1 MVSSLVKYRPDDEVQ
16 VRVGSPPGHFR
27 TPQYIQGKVGRV
39 EALCGM
45 FKNPE
50 SLAYGGTGLPKQPL
64 YRVEFPQSEVWE
76 KYQGPAIDTILVDLY
91 EHWLEPV
98 AKQVVP

>member
-1 MVSSLVKYRPDDEVQ
+1 MVVSPVKYRPGEKVR

-27 TPQYIQGKVGRV
+27 TPQYIQGKVGRI
-39 EALCGM
+39 EALCGI

-50 SLAYGGTGLPKQPL
+50 SLAYGGAGLPEQPL
-64 YRVEFPQSEVWE
+64 YRVEFVQTEVWGH
-76 KYQGPAIDTILVDLY
+76 YRGPATDKILVDLY

-98 AKQVVP
+98 DKQEVL